1 MTSAATSHVRWFL
14 VFWLFILSAV
24 SYLDRVNISI
34 AGGSIAE
41 AYHLS
46 DVQLGKVF
54 SAMLVGYA
62 LFQTVG
68 GRLAD
73 RYGPRHVL
81 TGGVVWW
88 GIFTALTAL
97 VPAKIAGA
105 LFVFVVVRF
114 LLGAGE
120 AVIYPSANQFIARWI
135 PMTERGI
142 ANGWIFAGVGA
153 GAGLTPV
160 IITYIMVHYG
170 WRSSFW
176 VCSIIG
182 FAAGTVWFRYAR
194 DTPAEHAGVSASELA
209 LMRSGLTQSQLNHDP
224 KALVSWGRVMRSKE
238 VWAVT
243 LSYFCYG
250 YVAWIF
256 FSWFYRY
263 LAKVRGL
270 DLKASAFYTM
280 LPFLAMLVC
289 CLLGGAIND
298 RLTKWQGPRVGR
310 CGLAAFAILVAGV
323 FIAFGSQVQSARLAS
338 VVLAGGAGAL
348 YLSQSSFW
356 SVTADIAGA
365 SSGSVSGFM
374 NMGNQ
379 IGAALTATL
388 TPWIAARFG
397 WTTSFLVAAGLC
409 IVGALSWLVVDPS
422 RQLMI
427 RSADAGK
434 LRSKTAVAIAVFAL
448 LLHGATANAQSASN
462 AEPQTAI
469 VHVDATPEHAI
480 NSFDPD
486 SALGSSIDVLSHADI
501 DKVDTPLIIQE
512 SLSAGWGP
520 LTHRNNSELRMA
532 AWHWNENGT
541 WSDPAHNSGYF
552 TGSTDLKAPIRYIL
566 SYALPHRGFSTSGD
580 RPLQGPNLSYWK
592 SNPYLTSK
600 FTGESDALHP
610 QWVVVDLNTEK
621 AG

>member
-1 MTSAATSHVRWFL
+1 MNTAKTSHVRWLL
-14 VFWLFILSAV
+14 VFWLFVLSAV

-62 LFQTVG
+62 MFQTVG

-73 RYGPRHVL
+73 RFGPRRVL
-81 TGGVVWW
+81 AGGVFWW
-88 GIFTALTAL
+88 GIFTALTAM

-105 LFVFVVVRF
+105 LFIFVAVRF

-135 PMTERGI
+135 PTSERGI

-153 GAGLTPV
+153 GAGLTPLL
-160 IITYIMVHYG
+160 ITQIMVRYG
-170 WRSSFW
+170 WRTSFW
-176 VCSIIG
+176 VCSLIG
-182 FAAGTVWFRYAR
+182 FAAGAVWFVIAR
-194 DTPAEHAGVSASELA
+194 DTPAEHAGGSASELT
-209 LMRSGLTQSQLNHDP
+209 LIRSGMTQAESKQAELKNDTKVLLP
-224 KALVSWGRVMRSKE
+224 WGRVMQSKE

-298 RLTKWQGPRVGR
+298 RLTKRLGPRVGR
-310 CGLAAFAILVAGV
+310 CGLAAFAILAAGI
-323 FIAFGSQVQSARLAS
+323 FIAFGSQVHSARLAS

-379 IGAALTATL
+379 IGAALTASL

-397 WTTSFLVAAGLC
+397 WTTSFLVA
-409 IVGALSWLVVDPS
+409 
-422 RQLMI
+422 
-427 RSADAGK
+427 
-434 LRSKTAVAIAVFAL
+434 
-448 LLHGATANAQSASN
+448 
-462 AEPQTAI
+462 
-469 VHVDATPEHAI
+469 
-480 NSFDPD
+480 
-486 SALGSSIDVLSHADI
+486 
-501 DKVDTPLIIQE
+501 
-512 SLSAGWGP
+512 
-520 LTHRNNSELRMA
+520 
-532 AWHWNENGT
+532 
-541 WSDPAHNSGYF
+541 
-552 TGSTDLKAPIRYIL
+552 
-566 SYALPHRGFSTSGD
+566 
-580 RPLQGPNLSYWK
+580 
-592 SNPYLTSK
+592 
-600 FTGESDALHP
+600 
-610 QWVVVDLNTEK
+610 
-621 AG
+621 

>member
-1 MTSAATSHVRWFL
+1 MNGARTSHVRWFL
-14 VFWLFILSAV
+14 VFWLFVLSAV

-46 DVQLGKVF
+46 DVQLGQVF
-54 SAMLVGYA
+54 SAFLAGYA
-62 LFQTVG
+62 LFQTIG

-73 RYGPRHVL
+73 RYGPRRVL
-81 TGGVVWW
+81 AGGVAWW
-88 GIFTALTAL
+88 GVFTALTAL
-97 VPAKIAGA
+97 VPANIAGA
-105 LFVFVVVRF
+105 LFAFIAVRF

-135 PMTERGI
+135 PVSERGI

-153 GAGLTPV
+153 GAGLTPL
-160 IITYIMVHYG
+160 IITYVMFHYG

-176 VCSIIG
+176 ICSIIG
-182 FAAGTVWFRYAR
+182 FATGAVWFVIAR
-194 DTPAEHAGVSASELA
+194 DTPPEHARVSSSELTFI
-209 LMRSGLTQSQLNHDP
+209 RSGLVQAGP
-224 KALVSWGRVMRSKE
+224 KGEATPLVPWRLVMQSKE

-298 RLTKWQGPRVGR
+298 RLTKGLGPRAGR
-310 CGLAAFAILVAGV
+310 CGLAAFAIAMAGG

-338 VVLAGGAGAL
+338 VVLAGGAGSL

-356 SVTADIAGA
+356 SVTVDIAGA

-379 IGAALTATL
+379 IGAAITATL

-409 IVGALSWLVVDPS
+409 VVGAASWLVVDPA
-422 RQLMI
+422 R
-427 RSADAGK
+427 R
-434 LRSKTAVAIAVFAL
+434 LRVSPAPVAR
-448 LLHGATANAQSASN
+448 AS
-462 AEPQTAI
+462 
-469 VHVDATPEHAI
+469 
-480 NSFDPD
+480 S
-486 SALGSSIDVLSHADI
+486 
-501 DKVDTPLIIQE
+501 
-512 SLSAGWGP
+512 
-520 LTHRNNSELRMA
+520 
-532 AWHWNENGT
+532 
-541 WSDPAHNSGYF
+541 
-552 TGSTDLKAPIRYIL
+552 
-566 SYALPHRGFSTSGD
+566 
-580 RPLQGPNLSYWK
+580 
-592 SNPYLTSK
+592 
-600 FTGESDALHP
+600 
-610 QWVVVDLNTEK
+610 
-621 AG
+621 

>member
-1 MTSAATSHVRWFL
+1 
-14 VFWLFILSAV
+14 LFILSAV

-41 AYHLS
+41 SYHLS

-54 SAMLVGYA
+54 SSMLVGYA

-73 RYGPRHVL
+73 RFGPRRVL
-81 TGGVVWW
+81 AAGVAWW
-88 GIFTALTAL
+88 GIFTALTAM
-97 VPAKIAGA
+97 VPANIAGA
-105 LFVFVVVRF
+105 IFVFVVVRF

-135 PMTERGI
+135 PPSERGV

-153 GAGLTPV
+153 GAGLTPL

-176 VCSIIG
+176 VCSVIG
-182 FAAGTVWFRYAR
+182 FAAGAVWFLTAR
-194 DTPAEHAGVSASELA
+194 DAPAEHAGVSASELT
-209 LMRSGLTQSQLNHDP
+209 LIRSGLTHAESNHDP
-224 KALVSWGRVMRSKE
+224 KGFVTWGRVMQSKE
-238 VWAVT
+238 AWAVT

-263 LAKVRGL
+263 LAKARGL

-280 LPFLAMLVC
+280 LPFLAMLGC

-298 RLTKWQGPRVGR
+298 RLTKWLGPRVGR
-310 CGLAAFAILVAGV
+310 CGVAAFAIGVAGI

-379 IGAALTATL
+379 IGAALTASL

-409 IVGALSWLVVDPS
+409 AVGAVSWLVVDPS
-422 RQLMI
+422 RQLGVLT
-427 RSADAGK
+427 ADVVG
-434 LRSKTAVAIAVFAL
+434 LQVQSSK
-448 LLHGATANAQSASN
+448 
-462 AEPQTAI
+462 
-469 VHVDATPEHAI
+469 
-480 NSFDPD
+480 
-486 SALGSSIDVLSHADI
+486 
-501 DKVDTPLIIQE
+501 
-512 SLSAGWGP
+512 
-520 LTHRNNSELRMA
+520 RM
-532 AWHWNENGT
+532 
-541 WSDPAHNSGYF
+541 SDQF
-552 TGSTDLKAPIRYIL
+552 REV
-566 SYALPHRGFSTSGD
+566 TS
-580 RPLQGPNLSYWK
+580 
-592 SNPYLTSK
+592 
-600 FTGESDALHP
+600 
-610 QWVVVDLNTEK
+610 
-621 AG
+621 

>member
-1 MTSAATSHVRWFL
+1 MTGARMSRVRWFL

-34 AGGSIAE
+34 ASGSIAD

-73 RYGPRHVL
+73 RFGPRSVL
-81 TGGVVWW
+81 AWGVAWW

-97 VPAKIAGA
+97 VPSNIAGA
-105 LFVFVVVRF
+105 LFILVAIRF

-120 AVIYPSANQFIARWI
+120 AVIYPSANQFVARWI
-135 PMTERGI
+135 PPSERGV

-153 GAGLTPV
+153 GAGLTPL

-176 VCSIIG
+176 VCSVIG
-182 FAAGTVWFRYAR
+182 FAAGAVWFLCAR
-194 DTPAEHAGVSASELA
+194 DTPGEHPGVSKSELA
-209 LMRSGLTQSQLNHDP
+209 LIRSGLPEVKHRNDP
-224 KALVSWGRVMRSKE
+224 KQLVSWVRVVKSKE
-238 VWAVT
+238 VWAITV
-243 LSYFCYG
+243 SYFCYG
-250 YVAWIF
+250 YIAWIF

-298 RLTKWQGPRVGR
+298 RLTKWRGPRAGR
-310 CGLAAFAILVAGV
+310 CGLAAFSIAVAGV
-323 FIAFGSQVQSARLAS
+323 FIACGSQVQSARLAS

-374 NMGNQ
+374 NMGSQ
-379 IGAALTATL
+379 IGAALTASL

-409 IVGALSWLVVDPS
+409 LVGAASWLVVDPS
-422 RQLMI
+422 RQLQP
-427 RSADAGK
+427 
-434 LRSKTAVAIAVFAL
+434 L
-448 LLHGATANAQSASN
+448 
-462 AEPQTAI
+462 P
-469 VHVDATPEHAI
+469 PET
-480 NSFDPD
+480 
-486 SALGSSIDVLSHADI
+486 V
-501 DKVDTPLIIQE
+501 
-512 SLSAGWGP
+512 
-520 LTHRNNSELRMA
+520 SE
-532 AWHWNENGT
+532 
-541 WSDPAHNSGYF
+541 DF
-552 TGSTDLKAPIRYIL
+552 
-566 SYALPHRGFSTSGD
+566 
-580 RPLQGPNLSYWK
+580 
-592 SNPYLTSK
+592 
-600 FTGESDALHP
+600 
-610 QWVVVDLNTEK
+610 V
-621 AG
+621 